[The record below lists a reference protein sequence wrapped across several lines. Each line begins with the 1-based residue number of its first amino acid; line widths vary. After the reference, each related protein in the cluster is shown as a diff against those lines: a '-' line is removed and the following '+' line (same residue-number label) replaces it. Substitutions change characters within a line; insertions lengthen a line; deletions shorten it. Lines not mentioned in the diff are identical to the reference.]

1 MKKETSLTGR
11 RKEVFCD
18 EDKKIDCVPD
28 LPRAPGGVRLFEQ
41 DDRSGIE
48 KR

>member
-1 MKKETSLTGR
+1 MKKETSLTVR
-11 RKEVFCD
+11 RKEVLCD
-18 EDKKIDCVPD
+18 EGKEIDCMPD
-28 LPRAPGGVRLFEQ
+28 LPRAPGGVRFFEQ